1 MHLSCTYT
9 DIPDRLRG
17 AVVVVGNFDGVHRG
31 HRIVIDEAR
40 AVARASNAP
49 LAVLS
54 FEPHPR
60 SLFRPD
66 DPPFRLTPFAVRARE
81 IAALGVDLHVVL
93 TFDRAFSEHSA
104 EWFVS
109 EVLSAGLGASHVAI
123 GYDFCFGHRRQG
135 NAETLV
141 EFGRRYGFGVT
152 IVTQASDESGGAY
165 SSSRVRQF
173 LRDGSPGEAAS
184 ILGRP
189 FEIEGEVCRG
199 DQRGRDLGY
208 PTANIAMDDY
218 IRPAFGIYAVR
229 CGIVD
234 APGGP
239 EAPDP
244 RWHYGVANLGIR
256 PMFETPE
263 PVLEAHLFDFA
274 GDLYGR
280 TLRVQLIE
288 FLRGEQRFDDVGGL
302 VAQMNEDA
310 AAARRILAGG

>member
-1 MHLSCTYT
+1 MHLSRSHT
-9 DIPDRLRG
+9 DIPSTLRG
-17 AVVVVGNFDGVHRG
+17 AVVAVGNFDGVHRG

-40 AVARASNAP
+40 AVARVSGAP

-60 SLFRPD
+60 TLFRPD
-66 DPPFRLTPFAVRARE
+66 DPPFRLTPFPVRARE

-109 EVLSAGLGASHVAI
+109 EVLASGLGASHVAI

-141 EFGRRYGFGVT
+141 DFGRRYGFGVT
-152 IVTQASDESGGAY
+152 IVTQASDESGGVY
-165 SSSRVRQF
+165 SSSRVRQC
-173 LRDGSPGEAAS
+173 LRDGAPQDAAA

-189 FEIEGEVCRG
+189 FEIEGPVIKG

-208 PTANIAMDDY
+208 PTANVAMDDY
-218 IRPAFGIYAVR
+218 IRPAYGVYAVR
-229 CGIVD
+229 CGFEE
-234 APGGP
+234 AGG
-239 EAPDP
+239 AVVWRD
-244 RWHYGVANLGIR
+244 GVANLGIR

-263 PVLEAHLFDFA
+263 PMVEAHLFEFN

-280 TLRVQLIE
+280 TVRVQLMAY
-288 FLRGEQRFDDVGGL
+288 LRGEERFDDLETL
-302 VAQMNEDA
+302 VSRMNEDA